1 LKISGNREGTNM
13 TDFDFG
19 FTAVTEEEL
28 EAVQQAKENVAETAE
43 GLDKLQEKCDN
54 LYNMIKPLLNNL
66 AANPDKDYIYWPG
79 DVRMKKIEEFSDQ
92 LDGVY
97 NG

>member
-1 LKISGNREGTNM
+1 MS
-13 TDFDFG
+13 DCDFG

-28 EAVQQAKENVAETAE
+28 TVVQQAKETVASTTE
-43 GLDKLQEKCDN
+43 GLDKVQEKCDT

-66 AANPDKDYIYWPG
+66 AANPQKDYIYWPG
-79 DVRMKKIEEFSDQ
+79 DVRMQKIEEFTDK
-92 LDGVY
+92 LDEVY

>member
-1 LKISGNREGTNM
+1 MS
-13 TDFDFG
+13 DFDFG

-28 EAVQQAKENVAETAE
+28 AVVQQAKETVASTTE
-43 GLDKLQEKCDN
+43 GLDKVQEKCDT

-79 DVRMKKIEEFSDQ
+79 DVRMAKIEEFSDK

-97 NG
+97 KG

>member
-1 LKISGNREGTNM
+1 M

>member
-1 LKISGNREGTNM
+1 M

-28 EAVQQAKENVAETAE
+28 EAVQQAKENVAETEE